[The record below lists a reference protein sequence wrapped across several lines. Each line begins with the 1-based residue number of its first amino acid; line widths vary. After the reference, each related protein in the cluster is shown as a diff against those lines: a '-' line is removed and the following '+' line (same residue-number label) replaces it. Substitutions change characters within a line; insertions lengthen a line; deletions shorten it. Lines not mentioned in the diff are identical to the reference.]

1 MTGCNGR
8 LSTCVVRPPQ
18 IAPRSAADTHERQWP
33 NHSPPISA
41 DLELLRTAAVTA
53 GIIASSY
60 FRRDLK
66 TWTKENASPVS
77 EADIVLDK
85 FLYSALTTARPD
97 YGWLSE
103 ESADDLGAARRMRAS
118 SSSIRSMARAA
129 SSAARTAGRCRW
141 RWSRTALRSPAWCS
155 RRRATRCTRRCRGG
169 GARLNGAADRAARR
183 RPTGTSPL
191 IPAPGA
197 VHQELQAAGLDY
209 TRGPAYP
216 SLAYRLVQ
224 VATGK
229 LDATVVRRGS
239 SDWDIAGAAAILSEC
254 GIAFED
260 ACMGAMRF
268 NQPEIRHGALAAFA
282 QVSLRDVLCGAL
294 IKVYG
299 CPEPQ
304 QDLERKTT

>member
-1 MTGCNGR
+1 MAEHPT
-8 LSTCVVRPPQ
+8 SYET
-18 IAPRSAADTHERQWP
+18 
-33 NHSPPISA
+33 

-66 TWTKENASPVS
+66 TWTKENSSPVS

-85 FLYSALTTARPD
+85 FLFSALTTARPG

-103 ESADDLGAARRMRAS
+103 ESADDFKRLDHTRVFVVDPIDGTRGFIRGEDSWTVSLAVVENGTPVAGVVFAPARNEMYE
-118 SSSIRSMARAA
+118 
-129 SSAARTAGRCRW
+129 
-141 RWSRTALRSPAWCS
+141 AW
-155 RRRATRCTRRCRGG
+155 RGG
-169 GARLNGAADRAARR
+169 GARLNGSPLERRTPPDRMA
-183 RPTGTSPL
+183 PL

-197 VHQELQAAGLDY
+197 VHQELQQTGLDY

-239 SDWDIAGAAAILSEC
+239 QDWDIAGAAVILHET

-260 ACMGAMRF
+260 ACIGAMQF
-268 NQPEIRHGALAAFA
+268 NQREIRHGALAAFA
-282 QVSLRDVLCGAL
+282 QVSLREVLCGAL
-294 IKVYG
+294 VRVYG